1 MTNFDQVIA
10 QVLGEK
16 VKARMSFK
24 GHLDTYR
31 FCDDVWTFILK
42 DIKFKLDNSQTIEV
56 DKVRIVSCT
65 FSNTI
70 LTFLQ
75 TITLL
80 TPFRNSA
87 ERKLATQQW
96 KEVKSPRSSTGHLK
110 TPGYE
115 GMMSIIWHGFTAYSG
130 RAHGSNFKWV
140 CFFCLRLISRFQ
152 RQNDLVVAKQ

>member
-56 DKVRIVSCT
+56 DKVRIVSCMFT
-65 FSNTI
+65 TLSQI
-70 LTFLQ
+70 
-75 TITLL
+75 ISLL
-80 TPFRNSA
+80 TSLRNSA

-96 KEVKSPRSSTGHLK
+96 KEVEPRSSIGCNFYYK
-110 TPGYE
+110 T
-115 GMMSIIWHGFTAYSG
+115 SG
-130 RAHGSNFKWV
+130 TKA
-140 CFFCLRLISRFQ
+140 
-152 RQNDLVVAKQ
+152 